1 MNRITLLN
9 QFTFTDLLRNSL
21 SKSDFFGAVSF
32 VDVIIGL
39 LFAFAVS
46 MYIFYIYRKTY
57 NGPLYS
63 HNYNVSLVMMTQIT
77 ALVIMTISSNLV
89 LSLGMVGAL
98 SIVRFRTA
106 VKDPMDIVFMFWAI
120 AVGISCG
127 ASLYMIS
134 IVGSLFIGMVITL
147 LSRYRNSNDV
157 FMLIVHYSED
167 AKDEVFKIISSLD
180 YRIKSKTAASGMVEL
195 TLEITLLG
203 ADTKFIDKLS
213 QVYGVKDATLIT
225 YNGGLSE

>member
-1 MNRITLLN
+1 MSQVTLLN

-21 SKSDFFGAVSF
+21 SRSDFFGSISF
-32 VDVIIGL
+32 VDIIVGL
-39 LFAFAVS
+39 LFAFIVS
-46 MYIFYIYRKTY
+46 MFIFYIYKKTY

-106 VKDPMDIVFMFWAI
+106 VKDPLDVVFMFWAI

-134 IVGSLFIGMVITL
+134 IVGSLFIGLVITL
-147 LSRYRNSNDV
+147 LARYRNSNDV
-157 FMLIVHYSED
+157 FMLIIHYSED
-167 AKDEVFKIISSLD
+167 AKDEVFKVISSLD
-180 YRIKSKTAASGMVEL
+180 YRIKSKTASSGMMEL
-195 TLEITLLG
+195 TLEITLMG

>member
-1 MNRITLLN
+1 
-9 QFTFTDLLRNSL
+9 
-21 SKSDFFGAVSF
+21 
-32 VDVIIGL
+32 
-39 LFAFAVS
+39 
-46 MYIFYIYRKTY
+46 
-57 NGPLYS
+57 
-63 HNYNVSLVMMTQIT
+63 MMTQIT

-134 IVGSLFIGMVITL
+134 IVGSIFIGLVISL
-147 LSRYRNSNDV
+147 LARFRNQNDV
-157 FMLIVHYSED
+157 FMLIIHYSED
-167 AKDEVFKIISSLD
+167 AKEEVFKIISSLD
-180 YRIKSKTAASGMVEL
+180 YRIKSKTASSGMLEL

-203 ADTKFIDKLS
+203 ADTKFIEKLS
-213 QVYGVKDATLIT
+213 QIYGVRDATLIT
-225 YNGGLSE
+225 YNGSLNE

>member
-1 MNRITLLN
+1 MSRMTFLN

-21 SKSDFFGAVSF
+21 SKSDFFGSISF
-32 VDVIIGL
+32 VDIIVGL

-46 MYIFYIYRKTY
+46 MFIFYIYRKTY

-106 VKDPMDIVFMFWAI
+106 VKDPLDVVFMFWSI

-134 IVGSLFIGMVITL
+134 IVGSLFIGLVITL
-147 LSRYRNSNDV
+147 LARYRNSNDV
-157 FMLIVHYSED
+157 FMLIVHYSDD
-167 AKDEVFKIISSLD
+167 AKDEVFKVISSLD
-180 YRIKSKTAASGMVEL
+180 YRIKSKTASAGMVEM
-195 TLEITLLG
+195 TLEITLMG

-225 YNGGLSE
+225 YNGGISE

>member
-1 MNRITLLN
+1 MIRMTLLN

-21 SKSDFFGAVSF
+21 SKSDFFGSISF
-32 VDVIIGL
+32 VDIIVSL

-46 MYIFYIYRKTY
+46 MYIFYTYRKTY
-57 NGPLYS
+57 SGPLYS

-106 VKDPMDIVFMFWAI
+106 VKDPLDVVFMFWAI

-134 IVGSLFIGMVITL
+134 IVGSLFIGLVITL
-147 LSRYRNSNDV
+147 LARYRNSNDV

-167 AKDEVFKIISSLD
+167 AKDEVFKVISSLD
-180 YRIKSKTAASGMVEL
+180 YRIKSKTASSGMVEL
-195 TLEITLLG
+195 TLEITLMG
-203 ADTKFIDKLS
+203 ADTKFVDKLS

-225 YNGGLSE
+225 YNGGISE

>member
-1 MNRITLLN
+1 MGILALSN
-9 QFTFTDLLRNSL
+9 QFTFTDLLQNSL
-21 SKSDFFGAVSF
+21 SKSDFFGSVSF
-32 VDVIIGL
+32 VDIIMGL
-39 LFAFAVS
+39 LFSFVVS
-46 MYIFYIYRKTY
+46 MFIFYVYKKNY
-57 NGPLYS
+57 SGPLYS
-63 HNYNVSLVMMTQIT
+63 HNYNISLVMMSMIT

-134 IVGSLFIGMVITL
+134 ITGSLFIGFMISL
-147 LSRYRNSNDV
+147 LQRYKNSNDV
-157 FMLIVHYSED
+157 FMLIIHYSED

-180 YRIKSKTAASGMVEL
+180 YRIKSKTASAGSIEL

-203 ADTKFIDKLS
+203 ADTKFVEKLS
-213 QVYGVKDATLIT
+213 QVYGVNDATLIT
-225 YNGGLSE
+225 YSGGLSE

>member
-1 MNRITLLN
+1 MRPTLLN

-21 SKSDFFGAVSF
+21 SKSDFFGAISV
-32 VDVIIGL
+32 VDILVGL
-39 LFAFAVS
+39 LFAFAIS
-46 MYIFYIYRKTY
+46 MFIFYIYRKTY

-63 HNYNVSLVMMTQIT
+63 HNYNVALVMMTQIT

-127 ASLYMIS
+127 ASLFMIS
-134 IVGSLFIGMVITL
+134 IVGSLFRP
-147 LSRYRNSNDV
+147 SYNP
-157 FMLIVHYSED
+157 LIP
-167 AKDEVFKIISSLD
+167 LQ
-180 YRIKSKTAASGMVEL
+180 
-195 TLEITLLG
+195 
-203 ADTKFIDKLS
+203 KL
-213 QVYGVKDATLIT
+213 
-225 YNGGLSE
+225 

>member
-1 MNRITLLN
+1 MRPPLLN

-21 SKSDFFGAVSF
+21 SKSDFFGAISF
-32 VDVIIGL
+32 VDILVGL
-39 LFAFAVS
+39 LFAFAIS
-46 MYIFYIYRKTY
+46 MFIFYIYKKTY

-127 ASLYMIS
+127 ASLFMIS
-134 IVGSLFIGMVITL
+134 IVGSLFIGLVIIL
-147 LSRYRNSNDV
+147 LSRFRNSNDV
-157 FMLIVHYSED
+157 FMLIIHYSED
-167 AKDEVFKIISSLD
+167 AKEEVFKIISSLD

-195 TLEITLLG
+195 TLEITLMG
-203 ADTKFIDKLS
+203 ADTKFIDKLA

-225 YNGGLSE
+225 YGGGLSE

>member
-1 MNRITLLN
+1 MGLMTLSS

-21 SKSDFFGAVSF
+21 SKSDFFGSVSF
-32 VDVIIGL
+32 VDIIVSL
-39 LFAFAVS
+39 AFSFIVS
-46 MYIFYIYRKTY
+46 MFIFYIYKRSY

-63 HNYNVSLVMMTQIT
+63 HDYNISLVMMSMIT
-77 ALVIMTISSNLV
+77 SLVILTINSNLV

-127 ASLYMIS
+127 ASLFMIAMTGS
-134 IVGSLFIGMVITL
+134 IFIGFMIVL
-147 LSRYRNSNDV
+147 LKRYRNTNDV
-157 FMLIVHYSED
+157 FMLIIHYSED

-180 YRIKSKTAASGMVEL
+180 YSIKSKTASSGQIEL
-195 TLEITLLG
+195 TLEISLLG
-203 ADTKFIDKLS
+203 ADTKFVDKLS
-213 QVYGVKDATLIT
+213 QVYGVNDATLIT
-225 YNGGLSE
+225 YNGRLSE

>member
-1 MNRITLLN
+1 MAKITLMN

-21 SKSDFFGAVSF
+21 SKSDFFGSISF
-32 VDVIIGL
+32 IDIIVGL

-57 NGPLYS
+57 SGPLYS

-134 IVGSLFIGMVITL
+134 IVGSIFIGLVISL
-147 LSRYRNSNDV
+147 LARFRNQNDV
-157 FMLIVHYSED
+157 FMLIIHYSED
-167 AKDEVFKIISSLD
+167 AKEEVFKIISSLD
-180 YRIKSKTAASGMVEL
+180 YRIKSKTASSGMLEL

-203 ADTKFIDKLS
+203 ADTKFIEKLS
-213 QVYGVKDATLIT
+213 QIYGVRDATLIT
-225 YNGGLSE
+225 YNGSLNE

>member
-1 MNRITLLN
+1 MTKQLMNP
-9 QFTFTDLLRNSL
+9 FTFTDLLQNSL
-21 SKSDFFGAVSF
+21 SKSDFFGNVSF
-32 VDVIIGL
+32 VDIIISL
-39 LFAFAVS
+39 IFTFAVS
-46 MYIFYIYRKTY
+46 MLIFYIYRKTY
-57 NGPLYS
+57 SGPLYS
-63 HNYNVSLVMMTQIT
+63 HNYNVSLVMMAQIT

-106 VKDPMDIVFMFWAI
+106 VKDPMDIVFMFWSI

-134 IVGSLFIGMVITL
+134 IVGSLFISMVIIL
-147 LSRYRNSNDV
+147 LSRYSNQTDV
-157 FMLIVHYSED
+157 FMLIIHYSED

-180 YRIKSKTAASGMVEL
+180 YRIKSKTATQEIMEL
-195 TLEITLLG
+195 TLEITLMG

-213 QVYGVKDATLIT
+213 QIYGVRDATLIT
-225 YNGGLSE
+225 YNGNLSE

>member
-1 MNRITLLN
+1 
-9 QFTFTDLLRNSL
+9 
-21 SKSDFFGAVSF
+21 
-32 VDVIIGL
+32 
-39 LFAFAVS
+39 
-46 MYIFYIYRKTY
+46 
-57 NGPLYS
+57 
-63 HNYNVSLVMMTQIT
+63 MMTQIT

-106 VKDPMDIVFMFWAI
+106 VKDPLDVVFMFWAI

-134 IVGSLFIGMVITL
+134 IVGSLFIGLVITL
-147 LSRYRNSNDV
+147 LARYRNSNDV
-157 FMLIVHYSED
+157 FMLIIHYSED
-167 AKDEVFKIISSLD
+167 AKDEVFKVISSLD
-180 YRIKSKTAASGMVEL
+180 YRIKSKTASSGMMEL
-195 TLEITLLG
+195 TLEITLMG

>member
-1 MNRITLLN
+1 MSQVTLLN

-21 SKSDFFGAVSF
+21 SRSDFFGSISF
-32 VDVIIGL
+32 VDIIVGL
-39 LFAFAVS
+39 LFAFIVS
-46 MYIFYIYRKTY
+46 MFIFYIYKKTY

-106 VKDPMDIVFMFWAI
+106 VKDPLDVVFMFWAI

-134 IVGSLFIGMVITL
+134 IVGSLFIGLVITL
-147 LSRYRNSNDV
+147 LARYRNSNDV
-157 FMLIVHYSED
+157 FMLIIHYSED
-167 AKDEVFKIISSLD
+167 AKDEVFKVISSLD
-180 YRIKSKTAASGMVEL
+180 YRIKSKNSFLRHDGTNFGNH
-195 TLEITLLG
+195 
-203 ADTKFIDKLS
+203 F
-213 QVYGVKDATLIT
+213 
-225 YNGGLSE
+225 NGCRYQIH

>member
-1 MNRITLLN
+1 MRLTRLMN

-21 SKSDFFGAVSF
+21 SKSDFFGSISF
-32 VDVIIGL
+32 VDIIIGL
-39 LFAFAVS
+39 LFAFIVS
-46 MYIFYIYRKTY
+46 MFIFYTYRKTY
-57 NGPLYS
+57 SGPLYS
-63 HNYNVSLVMMTQIT
+63 HNFNVSLVMMSQIT

-134 IVGSLFIGMVITL
+134 IVGTLFIGLVINL
-147 LSRYRNSNDV
+147 LSRFRNQSDV
-157 FMLIVHYSED
+157 FMLIIHYSED
-167 AKDEVFKIISSLD
+167 AKEEVFKIISSLD
-180 YRIKSKTAASGMVEL
+180 YRIKSKTASGGMLEL
-195 TLEITLLG
+195 TLELTLLG
-203 ADTKFIDKLS
+203 ADTKFIEKLS
-213 QVYGVKDATLIT
+213 QIYGVKDATLIT
-225 YNGGLSE
+225 YNGNLNE